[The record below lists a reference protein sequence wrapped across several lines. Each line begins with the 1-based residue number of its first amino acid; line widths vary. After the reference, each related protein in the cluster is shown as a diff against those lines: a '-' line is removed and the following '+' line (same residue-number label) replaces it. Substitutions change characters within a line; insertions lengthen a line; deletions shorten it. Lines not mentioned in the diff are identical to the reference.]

1 MKYVLILCLILSVY
15 CTACT
20 KPSVQPSVLPEQTS
34 DEMTNSEID
43 ESKGA
48 EIMNMDVAQE
58 YELFIDNAESFLN
71 APMSKDKHKALR
83 AYENE
88 KIVEVSKKEDMN
100 VVDNLFFEEAPKH
113 VDPSTNEV
121 MPFTVPVHLI
131 FKVTSKDDL
140 KDVLSWF
147 REKKDMVSTLEIR
160 FAKDALDTLD
170 MLVDLRTHPEMH
182 NRVILTSLGDEPV
195 MLNSF
200 HFLVSAD
207 VVQISNMV
215 CNNCYALST
224 KIEASVGKLFEAKRI
239 SLSGTK
245 YVQKNK
251 EFLIKTQMLV
261 SSYTSNDE
269 HPDIVFE
276 NCYFSDHELEK
287 ILSVDEGFEH
297 GYLRN
302 VGFYHNNRLKF
313 GFPVQKKLSMDHVI
327 ASDGRV
333 EIRLAGAKPEI
344 EQKDCVLPEGT
355 IVK

>member
-1 MKYVLILCLILSVY
+1 MMRNCLFLYMMLAAFLC
-15 CTACT
+15 ACT
-20 KPSVQPSVLPEQTS
+20 KPSPQASVTPEQVSLTS
-34 DEMTNSEID
+34 DSSEVN
-43 ESKGA
+43 
-48 EIMNMDVAQE
+48 EIKEKNMDADNAKE
-58 YELFIDNAESFLN
+58 IKLMNDNAESFLN
-71 APMSKDKHKALR
+71 APMSKDKHKALE

-170 MLVDLRTHPEMH
+170 TLVDLRTHPEMH

-287 ILSVDEGFEH
+287 ILSVDEGFVH